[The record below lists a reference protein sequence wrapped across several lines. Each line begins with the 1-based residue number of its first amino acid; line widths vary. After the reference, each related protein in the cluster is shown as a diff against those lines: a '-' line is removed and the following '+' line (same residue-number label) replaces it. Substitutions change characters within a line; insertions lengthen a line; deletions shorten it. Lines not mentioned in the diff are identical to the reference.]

1 MSSMK
6 RRDFVK
12 ILGGT
17 AALGTVGFPYI
28 ARSATKAKVVVI
40 GAGYGG
46 SIAAK
51 YTRLYDSGIEV
62 TLIEKSEKF
71 ISCPLSNEALS
82 GERTLQSLSFGFDGL
97 AKHGINVVIDEV
109 SDIDATK
116 KKLKTASGKSLDY
129 DMLVVSPGVSFKWGA
144 IEGYDE
150 AATQYM
156 PHAWFAGEQTLLLR
170 KQLEQMKDGGKVFIV
185 APPNPFK
192 CPPGPYERAAQIA
205 HYLKHNNKSKS
216 TVTIMD
222 WKDQF
227 SKRPLFEQ
235 GWEMHYPGMIKWV
248 PAAED
253 GKVLAVE
260 AKKGVLVT
268 DFEEHQADVANV
280 IPPQK
285 AGIIAD
291 KAGLTNDSGW
301 CPVNQANFESTIHK
315 DVFVIGDSCIAG
327 KMPKSG
333 YAANTQAKVVAG
345 VIAARVSGKKAP
357 KPAYTNTCYS
367 LITPHHGI
375 SVAGVYQLKD
385 GEIVG
390 IKGAGGVSPLD
401 ASKEDREAE
410 ATYALSWFKN
420 ITKDMFS

>member
-1 MSSMK
+1 
-6 RRDFVK
+6 
-12 ILGGT
+12 
-17 AALGTVGFPYI
+17 
-28 ARSATKAKVVVI
+28 
-40 GAGYGG
+40 
-46 SIAAK
+46 
-51 YTRLYDSGIEV
+51 
-62 TLIEKSEKF
+62 
-71 ISCPLSNEALS
+71 
-82 GERTLQSLSFGFDGL
+82 
-97 AKHGINVVIDEV
+97 
-109 SDIDATK
+109 
-116 KKLKTASGKSLDY
+116 
-129 DMLVVSPGVSFKWGA
+129 
-144 IEGYDE
+144 
-150 AATQYM
+150 
-156 PHAWFAGEQTLLLR
+156 
-170 KQLEQMKDGGKVFIV
+170 
-185 APPNPFK
+185 
-192 CPPGPYERAAQIA
+192 
-205 HYLKHNNKSKS
+205 
-216 TVTIMD
+216 MD

-235 GWEMHYPGMIKWV
+235 GWEMHYPGMIKWI

-260 AKKGVLVT
+260 AEKGVLVT
-268 DFEEHQADVANV
+268 EFEEHQADVANV

-285 AGIIAD
+285 AGVIAD

-345 VIAARVSGKKAP
+345 VIAARISGKKAP

-390 IKGAGGVSPLD
+390 IKGAGGLSPLD

-420 ITKDMFS
+420 ITKDMFG